1 MIIPQ
6 SRLSRFYYN
15 QIYYI
20 NTLCNVT
27 RRGDGYTKQRMDNFL
42 PTVVLSV
49 SLQREG
55 GIMIIVTEAF
65 YSALKGTIFLLIHVN

>member
-1 MIIPQ
+1 
-6 SRLSRFYYN
+6 
-15 QIYYI
+15 
-20 NTLCNVT
+20 
-27 RRGDGYTKQRMDNFL
+27 MDNFL

-65 YSALKGTIFLLIHVN
+65 YSALKGAIFYSFMLTRKLTEQLRIFHNYLYSIFGYNKI